1 MAEEKETTGRQLKI
15 RGMNGEEVEGSG
27 EVKKERNE
35 DGSKVW
41 VLVVLVVS
49 VLISLFFSLKAGEAS
64 WWDRVVGWDEGNEQN
79 RTVEPEGAGKRGG
92 GWFGPAVYELE

>member
-1 MAEEKETTGRQLKI
+1 MTEEKETTGRQLKI

-49 VLISLFFSLKAGEAS
+49 VLISLFFFKGRGSKL
-64 WWDRVVGWDEGNEQN
+64 VG
-79 RTVEPEGAGKRGG
+79 
-92 GWFGPAVYELE
+92 